1 MKRFWMAVVILAI
14 VFGVQTISVYAEET
28 APKASAESA
37 ADKEE
42 AAKKRAEIRK
52 AQQEKQKELNG
63 TQWDV
68 RLESKD
74 PKAKLKE
81 DVLSFQNNQFK
92 SKNNT
97 ERGFTPTNYTITV
110 PEGGE
115 SAVFETMQTG
125 PKSEVIFVRG
135 EWKKDSMTGAIS
147 EQMEAGQNVEYW
159 FSTKGKKAVATT
171 TDSIEWDPSLADAQ
185 DENEPLV
192 SKEAKKTKKSSSESD
207 PAPKAKGKL
216 VA

>member
-1 MKRFWMAVVILAI
+1 MKRFWVVAIVLAI

-28 APKASAESA
+28 TPKASA
-37 ADKEE
+37 ADQAE

-63 TQWDV
+63 TEWEV
-68 RLESKD
+68 KLETKD

-81 DVLSFQNNQFK
+81 DVFSFQNNQFK

-97 ERGFTPTNYTITV
+97 ERGFAPTNYTITV

-125 PKSEVIFVRG
+125 PKSEVVFVRG
-135 EWKKDSMTGAIS
+135 EWKSESMSGAIS
-147 EQMEAGQNVEYW
+147 EQIAAGQNIEYW
-159 FSTKGKKAVATT
+159 FSTKSKK
-171 TDSIEWDPSLADAQ
+171 SIASTAESTEWDPSLANAQ
-185 DENEPLV
+185 DQNEPLV
-192 SKEAKKTKKSSSESD
+192 SKEAKKTKTSSSESD
-207 PAPKAKGKL
+207 PKSKGKL